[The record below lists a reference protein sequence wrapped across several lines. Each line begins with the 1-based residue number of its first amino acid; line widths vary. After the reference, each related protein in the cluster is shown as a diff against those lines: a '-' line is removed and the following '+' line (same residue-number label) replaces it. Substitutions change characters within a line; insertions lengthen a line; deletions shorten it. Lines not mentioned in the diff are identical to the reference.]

1 MTYRYLLSILI
12 FSLLFC
18 SITKSQTIHV
28 ATFHLLLLDESNSNP
43 LETTIKWHSIK
54 TNKDFQFKTD
64 KNGKAT
70 IVVQG
75 NDTYETSIPQ
85 SLDEYNVEVP
95 NSPNFQKDLV
105 LKFELEQM
113 KPQKADEKNLIV
125 QPSSNE
131 TKTTYQN
138 LIGLQILNKPKGKR
152 LEIFEIESQK
162 KIRTIEKDSQSFAL
176 PTERLYKLMI
186 EGIQIQNDTM
196 NMQTYS
202 PKMVPYVL
210 YFNDDN
216 SARLYAINN
225 TAVLNI
231 VQTNLSGEKVV
242 GDTIRIV
249 GEKSG
254 QQFETV
260 TKANGSAL
268 FIVPKYDSY
277 QINLKYF
284 TKIATIDVKS
294 NLKYDFMTFTYKII
308 YPSSSEFDKRKREE
322 EIRIVERDSL
332 YKIFD
337 KKYEL
342 SDPELTSKLAL
353 AKDSV
358 LRKLEQ
364 DPRYFEKAKNVVCAV
379 LNRFQKQWV
388 DKVIVTDVTG
398 SMYPY
403 MKQLALWHTLEFM
416 KKERNTYLFFNDGD
430 RKPDFDKVIGRIG
443 GIYITQKNKTD
454 SIIRVMHYAMSR
466 GSGGDIPE
474 NNIEALIAGE
484 EFAIPS
490 SEIIMIADSYS
501 PIKDLKLLP
510 KLNKPI
516 HIILCGINQFDT
528 FVPDF
533 LWLAYK
539 TNDSVHTIEE
549 DIMNLAEMVEGK
561 STTINGRSFK
571 LLNNRFFEVK

>member
-1 MTYRYLLSILI
+1 MTYRYLLSILF
-12 FSLLFC
+12 FSTLFC
-18 SITKSQTIHV
+18 SILKSQTIQV
-28 ATFHLLLLDESNSNP
+28 ATFQLLLLDESNNNP
-43 LETTIKWHSIK
+43 VETTIKWHSIK

-70 IVVQG
+70 ILVQG

-85 SLDEYNVEVP
+85 SLDAYNVEVP
-95 NSPNFQKDLV
+95 NSPNFKKDLV
-105 LKFELEQM
+105 LKFELE
-113 KPQKADEKNLIV
+113 KTLPQIVTEKQ
-125 QPSSNE
+125 QPPNE
-131 TKTTYQN
+131 IKMTYQN
-138 LIGLQILNKPKGKR
+138 LVGLQILNKPKGKR

-162 KIRTIEKDSQSFAL
+162 KIRTIEKDSLSFAL
-176 PTERLYKLMI
+176 LTERHYKLMI

-196 NMQTYS
+196 NMQSYS
-202 PKMVPYVL
+202 PKMVSYIL

-216 SARLYAINN
+216 SARLYAIDN
-225 TAVLNI
+225 TTVLNI

-242 GDTIRIV
+242 GDTIRII

-254 QQFETV
+254 LQFETV

-294 NLKYDFMTFTYKII
+294 NLKYDFITFTYKIM
-308 YPSSSEFDKRKREE
+308 YPSSAEFDIRKRQEE
-322 EIRIVERDSL
+322 LRIVERDSL

-342 SDPELTSKLAL
+342 SDPELASKLAL

-403 MKQLALWHTLEFM
+403 MRQLALWHTLEFM
-416 KKERNTYLFFNDGD
+416 KKERNTYIFFNDGD
-430 RKPDFDKVIGRIG
+430 RKLDFDKVIGRIG

-454 SIIRVMHYAMSR
+454 SIIRVMHYAMNR
-466 GSGGDIPE
+466 GGGGDIPE

-528 FVPDF
+528 FVPDY

-539 TNDSVHTIEE
+539 THGSVHTIEE

-561 STTINGRSFK
+561 STTINGRTFK